1 MIFFLGVGGWRAT
14 ENASYIFWSVILMT
28 DSQSYTETYQYL
40 LDSDCSTQNYWGRE
54 NFLIPWDL
62 DNALNTPSL
71 LSSQLHDNFKATPTI
86 IIIDN
91 NNKAF
96 NPKINW
102 GRLEQQPSYTEKQ
115 KEKDQTQ
122 NMFYINKQQ
131 GYSLH
136 LMKIKRGYRR

>member
-1 MIFFLGVGGWRAT
+1 
-14 ENASYIFWSVILMT
+14 
-28 DSQSYTETYQYL
+28 
-40 LDSDCSTQNYWGRE
+40 
-54 NFLIPWDL
+54 
-62 DNALNTPSL
+62 L